1 MKVSFVIPDETLD
14 AAVALFAMKCKKP
27 EEKAELNEALAKAKQ
42 ADIVEVPRE
51 FLYED
56 NSDDADAMYFAFA
69 FAALA
74 TFLKKD

>member
-14 AAVALFAMKCKKP
+14 AAVALFAMNCKKA

-42 ADIVEVPRE
+42 ADIVEVPRD
-51 FLYED
+51 FLYD